1 MTHSGPGLRAGA
13 TVNAVSTRREP
24 DAAFVA
30 GRTRWTRH
38 LGPLFAAIW
47 LVYLSYPW
55 SAAWS
60 TAPGLA
66 RTVSL
71 LSVVGFAAVFLAG
84 FYRVRSRR
92 LRGADA
98 PRDRETWL
106 VLAVEAAL
114 VVGMSLAAREE
125 ALAGLVFIAVSSVF
139 FLAVRQAV
147 LVVAVMVVAS
157 EVLPRHLR
165 GWTPIDSLGLQIVL
179 ASVAVFGVTQVMAR
193 NVDLA
198 RARTEL
204 ADLAVARERERMA
217 RDVHDILGHSLTV
230 ITIKAELAGRLLP
243 GDPERAAREIADVES
258 LARAALVDVRA
269 TVSGFRE
276 VSLANELAS
285 ARVALEAAGVDAHLP
300 SAADDVPED
309 LRELFAWT
317 VREGTTNVVRHAA
330 ARTCEIT
337 LTPSGV
343 RVSDDGVG
351 PDGRTTGGNGLVGLR
366 ERAAAAGARVVL
378 GRSASGGFELCVER
392 GDDR

>member
-1 MTHSGPGLRAGA
+1 
-13 TVNAVSTRREP
+13 VNAVSTRTEHGTASGGAP
-24 DAAFVA
+24 
-30 GRTRWTRH
+30 TRWNRH
-38 LGPLFAAIW
+38 IGPLFAAMW
-47 LVYLSYPW
+47 LIYLSYPW

-60 TAPGLA
+60 SAPGVA

-71 LSVVGFAAVFLAG
+71 VSVAGFAAVFLLG
-84 FYRVRSRR
+84 FYRVRISR

-98 PRDRETWL
+98 PRPWVIWL
-106 VLAVEAAL
+106 VLAVEAVL
-114 VVGMSLAAREE
+114 VGGMGLAAREN

-139 FLAVRQAV
+139 FLPVRQAV
-147 LVVAVMVVAS
+147 GVVVVLVAAG
-157 EVLPRHLR
+157 EVLPRTIP
-165 GWTPIDSLGLQIVL
+165 GWVPTDSLGLQVVV

-230 ITIKAELAGRLLP
+230 ITVKAELAGRLLP
-243 GDPERAAREIADVES
+243 EFPERAAREVADVEQ
-258 LARAALVDVRA
+258 LARAALADVRA

-285 ARVALEAAGVDAHLP
+285 ARVALEAAGVEAHLP
-300 SAADDVPED
+300 SAADEVPES

-337 LTPSGV
+337 LTSSRV

-351 PDGRTTGGNGLVGLR
+351 PDGSAATGSGLVGLR

-378 GRSASGGFELCVER
+378 GRSASGGFELCVEQ
-392 GDDR
+392 GPGW

>member
-1 MTHSGPGLRAGA
+1 M
-13 TVNAVSTRREP
+13 NAVSTRAEHGP
-24 DAAFVA
+24 ATDGAP
-30 GRTRWTRH
+30 TRWNRH
-38 LGPLFAAIW
+38 IGPLFAAMW

-60 TAPGLA
+60 AAPGVA

-71 LSVVGFAAVFLAG
+71 ASVAGFAAVFLLG
-84 FYRVRSRR
+84 FYRVRVRR
-92 LRGADA
+92 LRGEDE
-98 PRDRETWL
+98 PRPWVVWL

-114 VVGMSLAAREE
+114 VGGMGLAAREN

-139 FLAVRQAV
+139 FLPVREAVGVVVV
-147 LVVAVMVVAS
+147 LVAAG
-157 EVLPRHLR
+157 EVLPRTLP
-165 GWTPIDSLGLQIVL
+165 GWVPTDSLGLQVVV

-193 NVDLA
+193 NAELA

-230 ITIKAELAGRLLP
+230 ITVKAELAGRLLP
-243 GDPERAAREIADVES
+243 DFPGRAAREVAEVEQ
-258 LARAALVDVRA
+258 LARAALADVRA

-276 VSLANELAS
+276 MSLANELAS
-285 ARVALEAAGVDAHLP
+285 ARVALEAAGVEAHLP
-300 SAADDVPED
+300 SAADEVPEG

-330 ARTCEIT
+330 ARTCTIT
-337 LTPSGV
+337 LSSTQV

-351 PDGRTTGGNGLVGLR
+351 PDGSVATGSGLVGLR

-378 GRSASGGFELCVER
+378 GRSAAGGFELCVEPGSAR
-392 GDDR
+392 

>member
-1 MTHSGPGLRAGA
+1 M
-13 TVNAVSTRREP
+13 NAVSTRTEHH
-24 DAAFVA
+24 AATGGA
-30 GRTRWTRH
+30 PTRWNRH
-38 LGPLFAAIW
+38 IGPLFAAMW

-60 TAPGLA
+60 SAAGIP

-71 LSVVGFAAVFLAG
+71 VSVAGFAAVFLLG
-84 FYRVRSRR
+84 FYRLRVRR
-92 LRGADA
+92 LRGADE
-98 PRDRETWL
+98 PRPWVVWL

-114 VVGMSLAAREE
+114 VGGMGLAAREN
-125 ALAGLVFIAVSSVF
+125 ALAGLVFIAVSSMF
-139 FLAVRQAV
+139 FLPVREAVGVVVV
-147 LVVAVMVVAS
+147 LVAAG
-157 EVLPRHLR
+157 EVLPRTIP
-165 GWTPIDSLGLQIVL
+165 GWAPTDSLGLQVVI

-193 NVDLA
+193 NVELA

-230 ITIKAELAGRLLP
+230 ITVKAELAGRLLP
-243 GDPERAAREIADVES
+243 EFPERAAREVADVEH
-258 LARAALVDVRA
+258 LARAALADVRA

-285 ARVALEAAGVDAHLP
+285 ARVALEAAGVEAHLP
-300 SAADDVPED
+300 SAADEVPEN

-317 VREGTTNVVRHAA
+317 VREGTTNVVRHAS

-337 LTPSGV
+337 LTSSQV

-351 PDGRTTGGNGLVGLR
+351 PHGSEPTGSGLVGLR
-366 ERAAAAGARVVL
+366 ERASVAGARVVL
-378 GRSASGGFELCVER
+378 GRSASGGFDLCVELGSR
-392 GDDR
+392 W